1 MQEPKVRLTDIAK
14 LRQRA
19 REHLED
25 GAVTTGYRADR
36 PQVLRLLNEALAT
49 ELVCWLRY
57 RRHYFMAKGIH
68 AEVAASEFLQ
78 HSNQEA
84 EHADLLAARI
94 IQLRGEPNFSPEG
107 LAERS
112 HAEYVA
118 GGTLKEMLQEDLVA
132 ERIAIESYG
141 EVIRFIGGDDPTS
154 RILLESILATEEEHA
169 DDLAGLLD
177 GIRN

>member
-1 MQEPKVRLTDIAK
+1 MQEPNVRLTDIAT

-36 PQVLRLLNEALAT
+36 EAVLRLLNEALAT

-154 RILLESILATEEEHA
+154 RILLENILATEEEHA

-177 GIRN
+177 GIRD

>member
-1 MQEPKVRLTDIAK
+1 MQEPKVRLTDVAK

-36 PQVLRLLNEALAT
+36 QQVLRLLNEALAT

-141 EVIRFIGGDDPTS
+141 EVIRYIGGDDPTS